1 MKKSDLLILAIPILI
16 GVASCSTDANSLIPA
31 NSSTTDI
38 VQQGSWVITLYDDSG
53 EDETGHF
60 SSYLFT
66 FDSTG
71 TVTAVKD
78 SISIPGTWISLTDDN
93 INEIYLDF
101 GSASPLNELNDDWD
115 IIEKSSVKI
124 RLKDVSGGNEPDDLL
139 TFEKVL

>member
-16 GVASCSTDANSLIPA
+16 GVTSCSTDANSLIPP
-31 NSSTTDI
+31 NSSTTEI
-38 VQQGSWVITLYDDSG
+38 VQQGTWVITLYDDSG

-60 SSYLFT
+60 TGYTFT

-71 TVTAVKD
+71 TVTAVKN
-78 SISIPGTWISLTDDN
+78 SISINGTWISLPDDCQT
-93 INEIYLDF
+93 EIYLDF